1 MKNQTNSPKEP
12 QPKKCDDSGPK
23 LLPMSIINLNK
34 EPKLRY
40 DVKENNIKTLRY
52 PNQTLQMKLIVNSY
66 TVLFHVKFAKK
77 FLSMYTKV

>member
-12 QPKKCDDSGPK
+12 QPYKCDDSGPK

-40 DVKENNIKTLRY
+40 EVKEKNIKTLSIS
-52 PNQTLQMKLIVNSY
+52 NTLDEIDRKLLYSFVSCK
-66 TVLFHVKFAKK
+66 LRQK
-77 FLSMYTKV
+77 FLSTLKY

>member
-12 QPKKCDDSGPK
+12 QPNKCDDSGPK

-40 DVKENNIKTLRY
+40 EVKEKNIKTLSIS
-52 PNQTLQMKLIVNSY
+52 NTLDEIDRKLLYSFVSCK
-66 TVLFHVKFAKK
+66 LRQK
-77 FLSMYTKV
+77 FLSTLKY

>member
-12 QPKKCDDSGPK
+12 QPNKCDDSGPK

-40 DVKENNIKTLRY
+40 EVKEKNIKTLSISNTSDEIDR
-52 PNQTLQMKLIVNSY
+52 KLLYSFVSCK
-66 TVLFHVKFAKK
+66 LRQK
-77 FLSMYTKV
+77 FLSTLKY

>member
-12 QPKKCDDSGPK
+12 QPNKCDDSGPK

-40 DVKENNIKTLRY
+40 DVKENNIKHFGR
-52 PNQTLQMKLIVNSY
+52 
-66 TVLFHVKFAKK
+66 TVWFHVKFAQN
-77 FLSMYTKV
+77 S

>member
-12 QPKKCDDSGPK
+12 QPNKCDDSGPK

-52 PNQTLQMKLIVNSY
+52 PNQTKDEINSKLLYSFQPA
-66 TVLFHVKFAKK
+66 TL
-77 FLSMYTKV
+77 